1 MSEAN
6 TPDTMQ
12 ALMADMAAD
21 PAALP
26 AIEKRIND
34 QAQEFLDLSKSYAWK
49 WMRLEEPWEAVIALG
64 EAILWLQE
72 AHKRIDKELSNQMRR
87 DERYKR
93 GGVLI
98 EP

>member
-1 MSEAN
+1 MTTEDSPE
-6 TPDTMQ
+6 Q
-12 ALMADMAAD
+12 LLRDMAAD
-21 PAALP
+21 PAVRPIIDAQVREKAREFIELAL
-26 AIEKRIND
+26 EYGR
-34 QAQEFLDLSKSYAWK
+34 K
-49 WMRLEEPWEAVIALG
+49 WTRMDDPWAAETVLG